1 MTEELAKA
9 EEELVDALTDTF
21 AAFLRFQR
29 LRMAHRAVK
38 EILGEEMRRE
48 DKEARKWGN
57 QKAVPD

>member
-1 MTEELAKA
+1 MSDELARA

-38 EILGEEMRRE
+38 EILGEGEEMRRE
-48 DKEARKWGN
+48 DKEAKR
-57 QKAVPD
+57 